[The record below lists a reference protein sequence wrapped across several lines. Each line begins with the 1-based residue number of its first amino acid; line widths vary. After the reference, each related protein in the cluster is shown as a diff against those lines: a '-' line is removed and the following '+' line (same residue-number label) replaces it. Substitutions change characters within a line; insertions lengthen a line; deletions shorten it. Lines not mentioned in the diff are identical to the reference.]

1 MRRKDRSGRWTV
13 PPTGHKKG
21 GGIQGISAAS
31 VARAETLSDALGTRL
46 HYWRT
51 VPRPQS
57 RIYDVSLQDLLRPRV
72 RSWFSPFNLDHFYLF
87 KIYLNWQLA
96 MS

>member
-21 GGIQGISAAS
+21 GGGGGIQGISGAS

-46 HYWRT
+46 RQIHGWPGSML
-51 VPRPQS
+51 VAFWSGLS
-57 RIYDVSLQDLLRPRV
+57 RG
-72 RSWFSPFNLDHFYLF
+72 
-87 KIYLNWQLA
+87 
-96 MS
+96 